1 MRKLMVIAAVAA
13 TCCAPLA
20 ALPAATRAQS
30 LPPLP
35 IPTEALV
42 DATGQVFDAAGNLLG
57 VVDSVT
63 GLLIPAS
70 PSPPAAGAGSAPP
83 SCSTSA
89 PPTPTTPAPTTT
101 TAPTTPAPATPTA
114 STSTPAPGPRADT
127 VAPGLSLRVTHE
139 TSYRGARRKGL
150 RVTAR
155 CTEACRLTLR
165 LTKGAQYAM
174 LTTTLHANRT
184 TALQLRLNKGARQVL
199 AQRRRAT
206 RLTLR
211 GQAVDAA
218 GNRSR
223 ILSRTAI
230 VKAGRR

>member
-1 MRKLMVIAAVAA
+1 MRKLLRVAAVAA

-20 ALPAATRAQS
+20 AQSAAAQAQA

-35 IPTEALV
+35 IPTDALV

-57 VVDSVT
+57 VVDAVT

-70 PSPPAAGAGSAPP
+70 PAPSPADTGPAPPSGAPSAPP
-83 SCSTSA
+83 A
-89 PPTPTTPAPTTT
+89 PTPTAPTPTAAPTTT
-101 TAPTTPAPATPTA
+101 TSSTT
-114 STSTPAPGPRADT
+114 SKPAPGPRADT
-127 VAPGLSLRVTHE
+127 VAPGLSLRVTHA
-139 TSYRGARRKGL
+139 TSYRAARKKGL

-174 LTTTLHANRT
+174 LTRTLPANRT
-184 TALQLRLNKGARQVL
+184 KSFDLKLNKGARAVL
-199 AQRRRAT
+199 AQTRRAT

-218 GNRSR
+218 GNRGR
-223 ILSRTAI
+223 IISRTAI

>member
-1 MRKLMVIAAVAA
+1 MRKLLRIAAVAA

-20 ALPAATRAQS
+20 AQPAAAQAQA

-35 IPTEALV
+35 IPTDALV

-57 VVDSVT
+57 VVDAVT
-63 GLLIPAS
+63 GLLIPAGPAPS
-70 PSPPAAGAGSAPP
+70 PADTGPAPPPGAPSAPPAPPPTPAPTPTTSPTTSPPAA
-83 SCSTSA
+83 
-89 PPTPTTPAPTTT
+89 
-101 TAPTTPAPATPTA
+101 
-114 STSTPAPGPRADT
+114 GPRADT
-127 VAPGLSLRVTHE
+127 VAPGLSLRVTHA
-139 TSYRGARRKGL
+139 TSYRAARTKGL

-174 LTTTLHANRT
+174 LTRTLPANRT
-184 TALQLRLNKGARQVL
+184 TSFDLKLNKGARAVL
-199 AQRRRAT
+199 AQTRRAT

-218 GNRSR
+218 GNRGR
-223 ILSRTAI
+223 IISRTAI
-230 VKAGRR
+230 VEARRR